1 MRLMLR
7 VFRVGEV
14 VELSLLND
22 DTITVT
28 IGRLTLVSV
37 IEISMTVQKENVY
50 VPYPNTN
57 TTVDAL
63 AIAMSMGS
71 GKVMLE
77 IKEDVS
83 INPDGTPISSS
94 SQLLLAVKQRVET
107 MVNNSKLGD
116 YITVVLTASDGTS
129 WRLNGILDNV
139 SFSLKSAFEAVVTY
153 RIALGST

>member
-1 MRLMLR
+1 M
-7 VFRVGEV
+7 
-14 VELSLLND
+14 VELSLLNN

-28 IGRLTLVSV
+28 IGGLTLVSV

-129 WRLNGILDNV
+129 WTLNGILDNV

>member
-1 MRLMLR
+1 M
-7 VFRVGEV
+7 

-28 IGRLTLVSV
+28 IGGLTLVSV

-129 WRLNGILDNV
+129 WTLNGILDNV

>member
-1 MRLMLR
+1 M
-7 VFRVGEV
+7 